1 MSDTRAHSQRIIQLS
16 AGTADDGGPAQLTIL
31 IDTQYDEER
40 IVQVTQLFD
49 TLYSVVY
56 FDSGYE
62 KGETREGIA
71 PFSWSFRETSG
82 GDPQP

>member
-1 MSDTRAHSQRIIQLS
+1 MS
-16 AGTADDGGPAQLTIL
+16 AGNADDGGPAELFIL

-40 IVQVTQLFD
+40 IVQITQLFD

-71 PFSWSFRETSG
+71 PFGWSFQETSEE
-82 GDPQP
+82 DPQP